1 VKFPPFSFLGNKLVK
16 PVYKGYS
23 RVPKNVIAARL
34 VQEEALVNLIAAR
47 LVQEEA
53 LVNWLFSYYA
63 LLHSPFITA

>member
-1 VKFPPFSFLGNKLVK
+1 MKVNNNPCNTQQPTLKVLLIFALKL
-16 PVYKGYS
+16 
-23 RVPKNVIAARL
+23 IAARL